1 MKIVYQRVGSASV
14 RIGREGGGERHAAIG
29 PGALLLL
36 AVEKGDDEATLAWG
50 ARKCAELR
58 AFEDGERKMNRSLIE
73 VGGEALVVSQFTLA
87 ARVRKGRRPSF
98 DRAAGA
104 AEAERLYDFFCLE
117 LERCGVPVSTGVFGA
132 MMDVELVNAGPVT
145 FIIERGEDG

>member
-1 MKIVYQRVGSASV
+1 MKIVYQRVSRAEV
-14 RIGREGGGERHAAIG
+14 RIADGRSQSIG

-36 AVEKGDDEATLAWG
+36 AVERGDEDTLLAWG

-58 AFEDGERKMNRSLIE
+58 AFEDDQKKMNLSLLE

-98 DRAAGA
+98 DRAAEPE
-104 AEAERLYDFFCLE
+104 EANRLYEFFCRE
-117 LERCGVPVSTGVFGA
+117 LESLGVPVATGVFGA
-132 MMDVELVNAGPVT
+132 MMDVELVNSGPVT
-145 FIIERGEDG
+145 FIIERKAQE

>member
-1 MKIVYQRVGSASV
+1 MKIVDQRVSSASV
-14 RIGREGGGERHAAIG
+14 RIEGERHAVIG

-36 AVEKGDDEATLAWG
+36 AVEKGDDEATLSWG

-58 AFEDGERKMNRSLIE
+58 AFEDEERKMNRSLLE

-98 DRAAGA
+98 DRAAEPH
-104 AEAERLYDFFCLE
+104 EAHRLYDFFCSE
-117 LERCGVPVSTGVFGA
+117 LEHLGLLISTGVFGA

-145 FIIERGEDG
+145 FIIERGKDG

>member
-1 MKIVYQRVGSASV
+1 MKIVYQRVNSASV
-14 RIGREGGGERHAAIG
+14 WIEGERYASIG

-58 AFEDGERKMNRSLIE
+58 AFEDDERKMNRSLLE
-73 VGGEALVVSQFTLA
+73 MGGEALVVSQFTLA

-98 DRAAGA
+98 DKA
-104 AEAERLYDFFCLE
+104 AEPQEAQKLYDFFCRE
-117 LERCGVPVSTGVFGA
+117 LERLSLSISTGVFGA
-132 MMDVELVNAGPVT
+132 MMDVKLVNAGPVT
-145 FIIERGEDG
+145 FIIERKKDG